1 MLYSIK
7 QEEFDGRY
15 PQFNGRTLRGRSS
28 QCSGSGENIDTA
40 ELYLSDEAEEDEE
53 KTTGTN
59 NLRSD

>member
-28 QCSGSGENIDTA
+28 QCSGENIDTA